1 MDKIVFENP
10 LLIYIACFDTY
21 VIKKSKGILE
31 LRFVKLGCWGYGK
44 RTTPHSVKQCLDKTV
59 SPHPTSRD
67 MIKHFVCRLDLQ
79 F

>member
-1 MDKIVFENP
+1 VFENP
-10 LLIYIACFDTY
+10 LLIYRACLDTY
-21 VIKKSKGILE
+21 VIKKGKGILE

-44 RTTPHSVKQCLDKTV
+44 LTTSHSVKQCLDKTV

-67 MIKHFVCRLDLQ
+67 MIKHSVCRLDLQ